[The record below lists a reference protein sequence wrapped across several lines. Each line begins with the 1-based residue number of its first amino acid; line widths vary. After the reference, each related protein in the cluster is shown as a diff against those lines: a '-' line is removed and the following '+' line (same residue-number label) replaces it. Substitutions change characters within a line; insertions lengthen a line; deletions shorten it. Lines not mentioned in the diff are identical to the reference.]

1 MLERAHRIAR
11 KLYPLLAAG
20 VLLQTTGC
28 DTSVLSSQ
36 LSTLVVQNLIASYV
50 FGAFNLT
57 TF

>member
-1 MLERAHRIAR
+1 MIQRAHRIAR

-28 DTSVLSSQ
+28 DTGVLTSQ
-36 LSTLVVQNLIASYV
+36 LATLVVQNLIASYV
-50 FGAFNLT
+50 YGSFNLT